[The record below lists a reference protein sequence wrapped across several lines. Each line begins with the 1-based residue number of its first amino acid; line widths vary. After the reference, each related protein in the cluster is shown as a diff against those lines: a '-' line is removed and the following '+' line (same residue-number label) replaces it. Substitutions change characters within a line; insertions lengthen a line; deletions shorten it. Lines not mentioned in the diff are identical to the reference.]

1 MMLYLIYEV
10 KKMNSRFKELRSEL
24 GLSTRKFAED
34 LNLTAGTISLIENGK
49 RNLTDRTISDVC
61 RLYHVNENWLRTGVG
76 NMFQKRTREIEIA
89 EITAAMFKSK
99 DTDFRYQLMRVIA
112 DMTPEQIE
120 LLREIAEKLHENVS
134 KVTDL

>member
-1 MMLYLIYEV
+1 
-10 KKMNSRFKELRSEL
+10 MNSRFKELRSEL

-134 KVTDL
+134 KGTDL